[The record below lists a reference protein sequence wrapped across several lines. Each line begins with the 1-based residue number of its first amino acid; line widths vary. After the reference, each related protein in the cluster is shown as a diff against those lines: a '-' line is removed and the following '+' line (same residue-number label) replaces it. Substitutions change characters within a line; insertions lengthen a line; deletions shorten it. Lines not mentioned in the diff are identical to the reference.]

1 MEYGRYR
8 ILHPLG
14 QGGMATVYLAEDPL
28 LQRLVAIKVIQA
40 HLSSNSSL
48 MDRFTVEAKTIAALR
63 HVNIVEVFDFGIQD
77 DQQFLVMEYIDGQN
91 LQALCAALAGRP
103 MANTVAAAII
113 CQAAEGL
120 TSAEKNG
127 VVHRDIKPENLMF
140 NSEGQL
146 KIADFGIAHIA
157 DEQSRTQTGAVLG
170 SPNFM
175 SPEQIEGLRPTNKTD
190 LFSLGGVLYYCL
202 AGRMPFTGPSIPV
215 TMRNICDKP
224 HPPIL
229 EANPQADHFLVR
241 LADYLLQKQP
251 ENRAESARWLANQ
264 LRAYLGQQ
272 GIVDVAEHCRA
283 FIATLG
289 LGQNQT
295 LAGPGSGSRS
305 GSGIRTGGKSSLV
318 PSLGAPSNVIK
329 AGSTFSGIG
338 DPTQSRS
345 MAGQDEFNT
354 QATTGALG
362 PSSRNPLVW
371 VGALL
376 CVCVLVLAGA
386 IYWSR
391 RGGDLPVLGNTDR
404 TEGRTAGNTLKNHP
418 NPASGGGAATGGG
431 GSATQATST
440 GTTQLAVNTTN
451 TTTPGQGNDPS
462 PNLNNSTTGS
472 TGSALAGNTKYLER
486 ERERERELERQRRE
500 RERRERERLERERLD
515 RERRERERLATTKT
529 PGTTSP
535 AEATGYIL
543 VKSAPPFAALTVNGK
558 PQGETP
564 MNAYLEVPVGKCHI
578 EIVHRLSPPFDTV
591 LTITPG
597 FRREYKFKLDR

>member
-40 HLSSNSSL
+40 HLSANSSL
-48 MDRFTVEAKTIAALR
+48 MDRFTVEAKTIASLR
-63 HVNIVEVFDFGIQD
+63 HVNIVEVFDFGVQD

-91 LQALCAALAGRP
+91 LQAMCAASAANGGH
-103 MANTVAAAII
+103 MANSVAAAII

-120 TSAEKNG
+120 TSAEKHG

-190 LFSLGGVLYYCL
+190 LFSLGGVFYYCL
-202 AGRMPFTGPSIPV
+202 TGKMPFTGPSIPV
-215 TMRNICDKP
+215 TMRNICERP
-224 HPPIL
+224 HPSIL
-229 EANPQADHFLVR
+229 EINPGADPFLIK
-241 LADYLLQKQP
+241 LTDLLLQKIP
-251 ENRAESARWLANQ
+251 ENRAENARWLANQ
-264 LRAYLGQQ
+264 LRAFMSQQ
-272 GIVDVAEHCRA
+272 GVVDVAEHCRT
-283 FIATLG
+283 FIGTLG

-295 LAGPGSGSRS
+295 IAGPAGSVSKHTFKPAKSSTGSS
-305 GSGIRTGGKSSLV
+305 LGGVPSSVIRTGNTMGTGNL
-318 PSLGAPSNVIK
+318 
-329 AGSTFSGIG
+329 
-338 DPTQSRS
+338 TQSKS
-345 MAGQDEFNT
+345 MAGASQFNT
-354 QATTGALG
+354 QATTGAMG
-362 PSSRNPLVW
+362 PSSRSPLVW

-376 CVCVLVLAGA
+376 SLCVLVLAGA
-386 IYWSR
+386 ILWSR
-391 RGGDLPVLGNTDR
+391 VDHGSTATPTPPKVNDRVTTAPAVKPPPAVIPPPVVEPVTPPVENPSTLAATTPTVLRTDPTPVTARVPSHPVTRTDR
-404 TEGRTAGNTLKNHP
+404 TPVTRTP
-418 NPASGGGAATGGG
+418 RNPDRIATPPKPPEPDD
-431 GSATQATST
+431 QT
-440 GTTQLAVNTTN
+440 GFVL
-451 TTTPGQGNDPS
+451 
-462 PNLNNSTTGS
+462 
-472 TGSALAGNTKYLER
+472 
-486 ERERERELERQRRE
+486 
-500 RERRERERLERERLD
+500 
-515 RERRERERLATTKT
+515 
-529 PGTTSP
+529 
-535 AEATGYIL
+535 I
-543 VKSAPPFAALTVNGK
+543 KSAPPFAALTINGK

-591 LTITPG
+591 LSVTPG